1 MKYNQSLGPLNMSEQ
16 LGDCKILVTGGAGF
30 IGSNLCERFI
40 DSGAVVVCLDNFITG
55 RRENISHLLENENFK
70 LIEGDITDIDTCR
83 KAIEGCDF
91 VSHQAALGSIPR
103 SIDNPIRTN
112 NINVGGT
119 LNIFVSA
126 MEAGVKRVV
135 YASSSSVYGDEKTLP
150 KNEQKTGS
158 PLSPYAITKTVNEM
172 YASVFSQIHG
182 FEVIGLRYFNVF
194 GRRQDPE
201 GVYAAVIPK
210 FVESLINKK
219 SPTIHG
225 DGEQTRD
232 FTYIENVIQMNTRAM
247 LTENSDCFGKCFNVA
262 YGSRMSINE
271 LYFGIRDSLAQFDP
285 EIKEIGPNYTEERA
299 GDIKHSIAD
308 ISMAKD
314 LLGYNPEYDCHQG
327 LREAIEWYWNALS

>member
-1 MKYNQSLGPLNMSEQ
+1 MSEQ
-16 LGDCKILVTGGAGF
+16 LRDCKILVTGGAGF

-40 DSGAVVVCLDNFITG
+40 QSGCVVVCLDNFITG
-55 RRENISHLLENENFK
+55 RRENISHLLENENFT

-103 SIDNPIRTN
+103 SIDNPIKTN

-119 LNIFVSA
+119 LNVFVAA

-158 PLSPYAITKTVNEM
+158 PLSPYAITKAVNEM

-232 FTYIENVIQMNTRAM
+232 FTYIENVIQMN
-247 LTENSDCFGKCFNVA
+247 
-262 YGSRMSINE
+262 I
-271 LYFGIRDSLAQFDP
+271 I
-285 EIKEIGPNYTEERA
+285 
-299 GDIKHSIAD
+299 
-308 ISMAKD
+308 
-314 LLGYNPEYDCHQG
+314 
-327 LREAIEWYWNALS
+327 

>member
-1 MKYNQSLGPLNMSEQ
+1 MSEQ
-16 LGDCKILVTGGAGF
+16 LRDCKILVTGGAGF

-40 DSGAVVVCLDNFITG
+40 QSGCVVVRLDNFITG
-55 RRENISHLLENENFK
+55 RRENISHLLENENFT
-70 LIEGDITDIDTCR
+70 LIEGDITDIDACR

-103 SIDNPIRTN
+103 SIDNPIKTN
-112 NINVGGT
+112 DINVGGT
-119 LNIFVSA
+119 LNVFVAA

-135 YASSSSVYGDEKTLP
+135 YASSSSVYGDDKTWP
-150 KNEQKTGS
+150 KKEQKTGS
-158 PLSPYAITKTVNEM
+158 PLSPYAITKAVNEM

-232 FTYIENVIQMNTRAM
+232 FTYIENVIQMNIRAI

-262 YGSRMSINE
+262 CGSRISINE
-271 LYFGIRDSLAQFDP
+271 LYFGIQDLLTQFDP
-285 EIKEIGPNYTEERA
+285 EINNISPNYSEERP

-308 ISMAKD
+308 ISMAKS
-314 LLGYNPEYDCHQG
+314 LLGYAPEYDCSQG
-327 LREAIEWYWNALS
+327 LNEAIEWYWKTLS